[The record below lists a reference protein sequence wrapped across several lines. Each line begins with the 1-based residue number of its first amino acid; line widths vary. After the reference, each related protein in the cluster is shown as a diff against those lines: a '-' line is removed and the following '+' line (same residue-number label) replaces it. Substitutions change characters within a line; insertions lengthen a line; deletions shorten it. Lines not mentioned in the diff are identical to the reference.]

1 MSSSLFWNEQW
12 TAALVN
18 HLWQS
23 TIIAALA
30 LLLTFAL
37 RKNQARIRYWVW
49 MIASV
54 KFLLPFSLL
63 MNAGQWMRSMIA
75 VPIAKPSIATAI
87 ELAAQPFQVA
97 GSFHAVSA
105 SASAHHFGWL
115 PALLLAIWLCGV
127 LVIAARWM
135 HAWMSIRATVR
146 TASPTE
152 IAASAFVTENV
163 PVLCSASLLE
173 PGIFGILRP
182 VLLLPKGI
190 MERLQPEQ
198 LQAVLQHEMC
208 HVRRRDNLTFALHMI
223 TQALFWF
230 HPLTWWI
237 GARLIEERE
246 RACDEAVL
254 EAGGEAEVYAEGILS
269 VCKFYVESPLACASG
284 VSGSDLKNRVTRIM
298 SSPRTHQ
305 LNVSRKLL
313 LVLAGFA
320 AVLLPLSMGLVR
332 SALAEERAEDSETR
346 LPKFEVASIKPHQSS
361 EMMHMGMRMLPDG
374 VSVSGL
380 PLSNLLH
387 LTFGLSDDRIL
398 NEPRWSKSDRF
409 DIEAKVDPAEVPKM
423 KDLTLNERWAMML
436 PVLQERY
443 GLKFHRETRDLQVYT
458 LVVAKGG
465 SKLQPVQTDAP
476 DSKGGFGRA
485 MMRLSGEGMSMEAH
499 GATMESLAHA
509 VAQQIGGTVIDK
521 TGLTGR
527 YDYALKWATAPGSGS
542 MGSTGIFELAAGPS
556 MMRPSE
562 GGAPAG
568 GEPAGSAEPPL
579 FTALQEQLGLKLV
592 SQKVPVEVV
601 VIDHI
606 QQPSVN

>member
-1 MSSSLFWNEQW
+1 MSSTLFWNEQW
-12 TAALVN
+12 TWALVN

-23 TIIAALA
+23 TIVAALA
-30 LLLTFAL
+30 LLLTYAL
-37 RKNQARIRYWVW
+37 RKNQASIRYWVW
-49 MIASV
+49 MVASA
-54 KFLLPFSLL
+54 KFLVPFAIL
-63 MNAGQWMRSMIA
+63 MAAGQWLRSMISA
-75 VPIAKPSIATAI
+75 PIAKPSIATAI
-87 ELAAQPFQVA
+87 EQAAQPFQMTR
-97 GSFHAVSA
+97 SFDGVSA
-105 SASAHHFGWL
+105 SASVHHFEWF
-115 PALLLAIWLCGV
+115 PAILLSIWFCGA
-127 LVIAARWM
+127 LVISARWLRT
-135 HAWMSIRATVR
+135 WMNIRGTVR
-146 TASPTE
+146 TASPTKIE
-152 IAASAFVTENV
+152 ASV
-163 PVLCSASLLE
+163 PVLCTTSLLE

-182 VLLLPKGI
+182 ALLLPKGI

-198 LQAVLQHEMC
+198 LRAVLEHEMC
-208 HVRRRDNLTFALHMI
+208 HVRRRDNLTFALHMF

-284 VSGSDLKNRVTRIM
+284 VSGSDLKNRITRIM
-298 SSPRTHQ
+298 SSPMTHR
-305 LNVSRKLL
+305 LSLTRKVLL
-313 LVLAGFA
+313 GTAGFA
-320 AVLLPLSMGLVR
+320 AVLLPLLLGVVR
-332 SALAEERAEDSETR
+332 SALAEERAEDAAAR

-361 EMMHMGMRMLPDG
+361 EMMRMGMRMLPNG

-380 PLSNLLH
+380 PLTNLLH

-398 NEPRWSKSDRF
+398 NAPDWAKSDRF
-409 DIEAKVDPAEVPKM
+409 DIEAKVDPAEASKM

-436 PVLQERY
+436 PVLQDRY

-476 DSKGGFGRA
+476 DSKGGVGRA

-509 VAQQIGGTVIDK
+509 VAQQLGGTVIDK

-527 YDYALKWATAPGSGS
+527 YDYNLKWAAAPGSGS

-568 GEPAGSAEPPL
+568 GEPAVSADPPL

-592 SQKVPVEVV
+592 SQKEPVEVI

-606 QQPSVN
+606 QQPSPN